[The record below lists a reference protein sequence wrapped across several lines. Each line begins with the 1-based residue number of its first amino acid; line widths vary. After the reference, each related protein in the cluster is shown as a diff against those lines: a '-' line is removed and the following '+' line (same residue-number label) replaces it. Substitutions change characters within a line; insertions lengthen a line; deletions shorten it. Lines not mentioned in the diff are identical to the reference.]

1 MEALTAQGRD
11 SNRIRV
17 VNSRSRVGE
26 EFPENLR
33 RFAKWGQTS
42 TLARMREN
50 VLLALPLLSLLRL
63 LLPYLLYEEYLHG
76 FRIKKK
82 FGGRKREREENGEKS
97 RILFFIDFPRR

>member
-1 MEALTAQGRD
+1 M
-11 SNRIRV
+11 
-17 VNSRSRVGE
+17 GE
-26 EFPENLR
+26 
-33 RFAKWGQTS
+33 QTS
-42 TLARMREN
+42 TDARMREN

-97 RILFFIDFPRR
+97 RILFFIDFPNR

>member
-1 MEALTAQGRD
+1 
-11 SNRIRV
+11 
-17 VNSRSRVGE
+17 
-26 EFPENLR
+26 
-33 RFAKWGQTS
+33 
-42 TLARMREN
+42 MREN

-82 FGGRKREREENGEKS
+82 FGGRKEGRRREGNGEKS